1 MNMKRNSDIK
11 NIYEKYSSR
20 FFDKIASL
28 SNYEKTYDRLLEYL
42 KDNSSIL
49 DLACGPGNIS
59 KYLKD
64 KYADPSITGIDFSE
78 RMLDLARK
86 NIPDGKFI
94 AGDVL
99 DLEMKEEY
107 DSVIFGFGLPYL
119 NIDEF
124 ENLLYRIKESLV
136 DNGIFY
142 LSFMDGD
149 RSGFEKTSFTGSDL
163 LLTYYHPENA
173 VRKLLSKHGFV
184 ITDEFVLDYKE
195 SDGSVTKD
203 IVYISRRSI

>member
-28 SNYEKTYDRLLEYL
+28 SNYSKTYDRLLEYL
-42 KDNSSIL
+42 KVNSSIL

-64 KYADPSITGIDFSE
+64 KYADLSITGIDFLE

-94 AGDVL
+94 IGDISTLEL
-99 DLEMKEEY
+99 DEKF
-107 DSVIFGFGLPYL
+107 DVVIFGFGLPYL

-136 DNGIFY
+136 DNGFFY

-149 RSGFEKTSFTGSDL
+149 RSGFEKTSFTGSELLYTYFHPEKSVREL
-163 LLTYYHPENA
+163 LLNC
-173 VRKLLSKHGFV
+173 GF
-184 ITDEFVLDYKE
+184 IILDEFVLDYEE